1 MRIERVVRVSL
12 GSRVC
17 SRPVCLSSQPEY
29 YWPLVHIHN
38 ILCHLIRDDMVVP
51 LVHEAPGPAGL
62 ALHLL
67 DPVLQA
73 VPGLD
78 VALHQVRQ
86 LVVALLVRVL
96 GCVLK

>member
-1 MRIERVVRVSL
+1 
-12 GSRVC
+12 
-17 SRPVCLSSQPEY
+17 
-29 YWPLVHIHN
+29 
-38 ILCHLIRDDMVVP
+38 MVVP
-51 LVHEAPGPAGL
+51 LVYEAPGPARL